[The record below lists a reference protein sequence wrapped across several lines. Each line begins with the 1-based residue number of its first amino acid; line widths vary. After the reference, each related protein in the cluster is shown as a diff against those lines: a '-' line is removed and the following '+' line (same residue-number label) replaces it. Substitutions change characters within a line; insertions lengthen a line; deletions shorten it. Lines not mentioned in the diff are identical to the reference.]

1 MKTKTTM
8 PPTINN
14 VNEQGKN
21 EKNGII
27 NTSID
32 DQKSNETDKV
42 ETQKRP
48 IEIARDLLKSHSHE
62 VKDLVEAGM
71 FETINDAII
80 GTVYKD
86 ATNQDFKS
94 YKEWKKEGFQV
105 RKGEKAFLLWGRPK
119 EHQLEGDKLET
130 DKAKKETKNE
140 IHDSYFPV
148 AYVFSNAQLEARE
161 ISIEHEE
168 NETIDQL
175 KNIRSNGLDRVNDM
189 ER

>member
-8 PPTINN
+8 PTINN
-14 VNEQGKN
+14 ENEQGKN
-21 EKNGII
+21 EKNEII
-27 NTSID
+27 NPAIEVQT
-32 DQKSNETDKV
+32 SNETDKV

-48 IEIARDLLKSHSHE
+48 IEIARDLLKSRSHE

-71 FETINDAII
+71 FETTNDAII

-86 ATNQDFKS
+86 AINQDFKS

-119 EHQLEGDKLET
+119 EHQLEGDKFET
-130 DKAKKETKNE
+130 DKANKETKDE

-148 AYVFSNAQLEARE
+148 AYVFSNAQVEARE
-161 ISIEHEE
+161 IPIEHAEK
-168 NETIDQL
+168 ETIDQL
-175 KNIRSNGLDRVNDM
+175 KNIRNNGLDRTNDL

>member
-1 MKTKTTM
+1 MKTTTT
-8 PPTINN
+8 PAINN

-21 EKNGII
+21 GQNEII

-32 DQKSNETDKV
+32 AQNSNEVDEVKTK
-42 ETQKRP
+42 KRP
-48 IEIARDLLKSHSHE
+48 IEIARDLLKSRSYE

-130 DKAKKETKNE
+130 DKANKKTKDE

-148 AYVFSNAQLEARE
+148 AYVFSNAQVEARE
-161 ISIEHEE
+161 IPIEHAEK
-168 NETIDQL
+168 ETIDQL
-175 KNIRSNGLDRVNDM
+175 KKIRSNVLDRVNDM